1 MYRGP
6 LKRLLKDKAWMMTYK
21 VKRCIKAPFMELK
34 YAYQRVTRGFSDRDW
49 WSLDNHI
56 AEMLSKALPKYVK
69 DGHGVSSMYYE
80 DGEGWDVDVNILK
93 ARRDA
98 DYLRMAAL
106 FANYDDRS
114 GKDSQE
120 MSAWIAKHFETLW
133 D

>member
-1 MYRGP
+1 
-6 LKRLLKDKAWMMTYK
+6 MMYK

-80 DGEGWDVDVNILK
+80 DGEDWDVDVDILK

-98 DYLRMAAL
+98 DYLRMAKM

-114 GKDSQE
+114 SKDSQE